1 MAKDRKSRQASR
13 PAATPSPLAGGRS
26 RPWRRHSWR
35 LLAIWGLVLVAYSN
49 SFQGALVFD
58 SASVIGRDPRIREA
72 SFENIESILTGGY
85 AYVSSTTGLYRPFA
99 TFSYLLNYAVLGNG
113 PRPVGYHWVNFVL
126 HEVNVTL
133 VYALGVLIFSE
144 AAPALALAA
153 IWGLHPLLTE
163 SVTNIVGRADLLAA
177 LGVLVTD
184 SVSSG
189 CN

>member
-58 SASVIGRDPRIREA
+58 SSSVIGRDPRIREA
-72 SFENIESILTGGY
+72 SLENIETILTGGY
-85 AYVSSTTGLYRPFA
+85 RYDSATAGLYRPFT

-113 PRPVGYHWVNFVL
+113 PGPAGYHWINFVL
-126 HEVNVTL
+126 HEMNVAL
-133 VYALGVLIFSE
+133 VYALGVLIFAE
-144 AAPALALAA
+144 TAPALALAA

-177 LGVLVTD
+177 LGVLAGV
-184 SVSSG
+184 VLPG
-189 CN
+189 GGG